1 MRCSQGMEEQ
11 FQFDREDDASCWFES
26 RVQNRTLESLLLF
39 LRKKAG
45 FICLTAEPGMGK
57 SVLARALAQAHVAE
71 GGRAVLADGRNLC
84 FGRLLGDVLRA
95 AGLTPSTE
103 PPGGSAAALRMLY
116 EAGELGSD
124 VALVVD
130 AAQALKD
137 STLKAL
143 AYLANPWQPGCSAVQ
158 LVLVGRPELLDRLD
172 GPDLAPLGRL
182 CGSRAELRPMD
193 RREAE
198 AYLRWKHGSAPEGGQ
213 AFTARARHRLADLSR
228 GVPGLLD
235 MLAEAAKASGEAS
248 GRFPVTCGMVRQAVG
263 CLPGHAPF
271 PLPVGKA
278 VALAAALLLLVSAG
292 VWWARQDLVSGL
304 ERLAGGLLGQASAV
318 VERLEAP
325 WIAGAPSPVWADVET
340 HAAGAIPGMA
350 VVRAPAVP
358 GAGCE
363 PGGAC
368 RRVIVAPG
376 DTLLG
381 LCRKVYGRADK
392 MSVQAVLTANPGIA
406 NPDTIEVG
414 QIIHFPPES
423 RAVAGES
430 ARTGV

>member
-1 MRCSQGMEEQ
+1 MRCSRGGEEQ
-11 FQFDREDDASCWFES
+11 FRFDHEGDASCWFES
-26 RVQNRTLESLLLF
+26 RAQARALESVLLF
-39 LRKKAG
+39 LQERAG
-45 FICLTAEPGMGK
+45 YICLTAEPGLGK
-57 SVLARALAQAHVAE
+57 SVLARALAKAHVAG

-95 AGLTPSTE
+95 AGIAPSAE
-103 PPGGSAAALRMLY
+103 PPDGSAAVLRMLY

-143 AYLANPWQPGCSAVQ
+143 AYLANPWQPGRSAVQ

-182 CGSRAELRPMD
+182 CGSRIELRPMD
-193 RREAE
+193 RKEAE
-198 AYLRWKHGSAPEGGQ
+198 DYLCWKHGCAPEGGP
-213 AFTARARHRLADLSR
+213 AFTAGARRRLADLSR

-248 GRFPVTCGMVRQAVG
+248 GRFPVTCAMVRQAVG

-271 PLPVGKA
+271 HLPVGKT
-278 VALAAALLLLVSAG
+278 VALAAAVLLLVSAG

-318 VERLEAP
+318 VERLEVP
-325 WIAGAPSPVWADVET
+325 WIAGAPSPVWAEVET
-340 HAAGAIPGMA
+340 HAAGTLPGMA
-350 VVRAPAVP
+350 VVRAPTVT
-358 GAGCE
+358 GAGYE
-363 PGGAC
+363 PGTAL
-368 RRVIVAPG
+368 RRVIVTPG

-392 MSVQAVLTANPGIA
+392 AALQSVLTANPDIA
-406 NPDTIEVG
+406 DPDAIEVG
-414 QIIHFPPES
+414 QVIHFPPES
-423 RAVAGES
+423 RAVAGEPV
-430 ARTGV
+430 RTGV